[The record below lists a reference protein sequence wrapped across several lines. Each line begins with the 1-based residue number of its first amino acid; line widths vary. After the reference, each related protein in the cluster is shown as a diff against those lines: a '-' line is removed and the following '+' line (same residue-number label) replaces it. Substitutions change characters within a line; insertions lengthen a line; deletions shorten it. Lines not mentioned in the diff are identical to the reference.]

1 MQAAHRAYTIPTYIQ
16 RAATMRAYRRHD
28 IYYIVN
34 AEASI
39 KKKGRGVML
48 EKIIRETIEAA
59 GVTQMETSKRMGRGA
74 RYIGV
79 LLTKAQSGRKSIALS
94 TFIALCNACG
104 ARVVLVDKAGRVTDL
119 TDAL

>member
-1 MQAAHRAYTIPTYIQ
+1 
-16 RAATMRAYRRHD
+16 
-28 IYYIVN
+28 
-34 AEASI
+34 
-39 KKKGRGVML
+39 ML
-48 EKIIRETIEAA
+48 EKIIRETIAAAEA
-59 GVTQMETSKRMGRGA
+59 TQIDVSKKMGRGA
-74 RYIGV
+74 RYISV